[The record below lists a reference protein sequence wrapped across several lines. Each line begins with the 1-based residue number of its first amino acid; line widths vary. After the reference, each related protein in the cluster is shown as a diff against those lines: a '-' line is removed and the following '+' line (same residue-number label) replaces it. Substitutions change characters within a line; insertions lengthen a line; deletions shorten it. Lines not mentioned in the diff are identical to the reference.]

1 MKNDRSL
8 MSYESL
14 FNKMTTNEEKSVEK
28 VLLNKEAK
36 QIYKKIKHSK
46 KYNKSLPLKTYNYL
60 NHEIGFQGGFAKLKT
75 FLKLV
80 SRKDDVYNVFLSN
93 FEYIV
98 DSKGIVLYDGDN
110 EKQGE
115 PAYYAFEVNMF
126 AKPHKAD
133 DKEAQQ
139 EVIKT
144 FHKRYEVAKDQIH
157 KYYPP
162 AKIQSSV
169 DPTVFEDEDG
179 NKVIAERFSI
189 LTEVPLSFFFNDKS
203 SESFVNEKIEQNHI
217 IPTRTSNFF
226 SIEDDGGSFE
236 DAAGGDD
243 GGYGGEGNGSPDGG
257 AVEEPPEMNMSMNDM
272 DGGGDGGWDDGSGG
286 GDEGGFDDGS
296 GEDENGEGGNDNKK
310 DVFDSNIGSSM
321 NPFTQINQKLY
332 QLETLNELRLSIK
345 KTIDMYNSNYA
356 DWSEVCQLKELLK
369 ILDEERKSFMM
380 QQNPENLLKL
390 GLYHE
395 QYDKLVQNISK
406 RISKLAANDRQ

>member
-28 VLLNKEAK
+28 IYNVKNKSDIKRVLN
-36 QIYKKIKHSK
+36 SK
-46 KYNKSLPLKTYNYL
+46 KYNKKLFKDILYSFENNKDINKKTSIIDKVKYGIKPGKQWIIVEDISDKKDKFIQRYTCTYFFSYHKNFKAGKEVVYEVMDKIKKDVGNKCKSFEPLVKKVYPSSK
-60 NHEIGFQGGFAKLKT
+60 AKLDFSVNEDKMNDET
-75 FLKLV
+75 VASLLIA
-80 SRKDDVYNVFLSN
+80 Y
-93 FEYIV
+93 FEIYI
-98 DSKGIVLYDGDN
+98 
-110 EKQGE
+110 
-115 PAYYAFEVNMF
+115 
-126 AKPHKAD
+126 
-133 DKEAQQ
+133 
-139 EVIKT
+139 
-144 FHKRYEVAKDQIH
+144 
-157 KYYPP
+157 
-162 AKIQSSV
+162 
-169 DPTVFEDEDG
+169 
-179 NKVIAERFSI
+179 
-189 LTEVPLSFFFNDKS
+189 PLSFFFNDKS

-257 AVEEPPEMNMSMNDM
+257 AVEEPPEMDMSMNDM

-296 GEDENGEGGNDNKK
+296 GEDENGEGGNDDKK
-310 DVFDSNIGSSM
+310 DVFDSNIGASM

-332 QLETLNELRLSIK
+332 QLEALNELRLSIK